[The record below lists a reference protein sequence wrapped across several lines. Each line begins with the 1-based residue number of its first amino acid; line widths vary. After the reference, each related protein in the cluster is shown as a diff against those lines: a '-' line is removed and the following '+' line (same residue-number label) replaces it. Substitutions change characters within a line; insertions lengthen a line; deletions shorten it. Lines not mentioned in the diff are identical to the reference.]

1 MKKIL
6 IIAFACKP
14 NAGSESGVG
23 WNFSKLIQEFGD
35 VYVLVR
41 DAENQKELLSN
52 NKELNVK
59 YIFYDL
65 PNCISKLQNKQV
77 NNGQKYMELYYLA
90 WQIGAIKH
98 IIKNYGRNYFDIVH
112 HITFVSATLP
122 SYFILLK
129 SKFIW
134 GPISSND
141 LIPKGI
147 ASANTYIKL
156 CIKDFMKKII
166 RTFSISFQL
175 DKRKASYIIANT
187 SDIFDKL
194 KLKNEVRLVTIP
206 SIGIEEN
213 EEVIV
218 NKKININTRI
228 NIISIGEFLDIK
240 NFDITVEAFNRY
252 NSINP
257 NSKLYL
263 IGDGPNRKKLE
274 RLVVDLGL
282 TDDVIFVGW
291 ISRNKVYEYLK
302 NTAHVLLFP
311 TCEKAGM
318 VILEA
323 LQNNV
328 PVVGMNFG
336 GPKEFVTNNSG
347 VLVEVKNR
355 EQIVDD
361 LAIGINNIVNNY
373 SYYLNGCKE
382 AIVNYYWTSKRNKL
396 KNIYDKL

>member
-23 WNFSKLIQEFGD
+23 WNFAKLIQDFGE

-41 DAENQKELLSN
+41 DAENQKELLLN
-52 NKELNVK
+52 NKELKVK

-65 PNCISKLQNKQV
+65 PNYISKFQNKQV

-90 WQIGAIKH
+90 WQIGAIKY
-98 IIKNYGRNYFDIVH
+98 IVKNYGRDYFHIVH

-122 SYFILLK
+122 SFFVYLK

-147 ASANTYIKL
+147 ATTTTYMKL
-156 CIKDFMKKII
+156 YVKDIMKKII
-166 RTFSISFQL
+166 RMFSITFQI

-187 SDIFDKL
+187 SDIFNKL
-194 KLKNEVRLVTIP
+194 NLKDEVRLVTIP
-206 SIGIEEN
+206 SIGIEEKGGSN
-213 EEVIV
+213 SE
-218 NKKININTRI
+218 KIIPINTSV

-240 NFDITVEAFNRY
+240 NFDITIEAFSKY
-252 NSINP
+252 HTINP

-263 IGDGPNRKKLE
+263 VGDGPNRKKLE
-274 RLVVDLGL
+274 KLVMNLELVN
-282 TDDVIFVGW
+282 DVVFVGW
-291 ISRNKVYEYLK
+291 ISRKEVYEYLK
-302 NTAHVLLFP
+302 NIAHILLFP
-311 TCEKAGM
+311 TSEKAGM
-318 VILEA
+318 VILES

-336 GPKEFVTNNSG
+336 GPKEFVTDNSG
-347 VLVEVKNR
+347 ILVDIKNR
-355 EQIVDD
+355 MQIVND
-361 LAIGINNIVNNY
+361 LAIGIDNIEKNY
-373 SYYLNGCKE
+373 RYYSNGCKQ
-382 AIVNYYWTSKRNKL
+382 AVTKYYWVDKKNKL
-396 KNIYDKL
+396 KDIYDKL